1 MRSKALRLTV
11 SIQSG
16 SASATTK
23 PCSRTPSRLVPSSL
37 ATTSIQSGSASSFA
51 KATADRS
58 ATANRVAERLRVWF
72 HHHSRQRPSKAEA
85 LPPSPRLRRTGR
97 LPLNRVAER
106 LRVWF
111 DHHTRQRP
119 SKAKALPPS
128 PRLRRTGRLPLTVYP
143 NAFAFGSINTRGN
156 VHPKRKRF
164 LLRQGFLLRRG
175 YGGQDGGQVGYG

>member
-1 MRSKALRLTV
+1 MSSQRSGNTCNRLPMRSKALRLTV

-97 LPLNRVAER
+97 LPL
-106 LRVWF
+106 
-111 DHHTRQRP
+111 
-119 SKAKALPPS
+119 
-128 PRLRRTGRLPLTVYP
+128 TVYP